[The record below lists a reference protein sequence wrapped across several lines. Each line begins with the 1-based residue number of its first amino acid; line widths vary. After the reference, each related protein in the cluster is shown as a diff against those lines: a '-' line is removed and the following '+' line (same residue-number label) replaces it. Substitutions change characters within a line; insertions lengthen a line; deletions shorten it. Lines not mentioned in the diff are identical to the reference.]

1 MIAANRVGPDCGF
14 DTETNALKVFWRDG
28 EVEFGENSKAVLAR
42 QLIALVAE
50 RYRTAERASTASS
63 QAN

>member
-28 EVEFGENSKAVLAR
+28 EAEFGESSKAVLAR

-50 RYRTAERASTASS
+50 RYRAAGRES
-63 QAN
+63 QATIQAG